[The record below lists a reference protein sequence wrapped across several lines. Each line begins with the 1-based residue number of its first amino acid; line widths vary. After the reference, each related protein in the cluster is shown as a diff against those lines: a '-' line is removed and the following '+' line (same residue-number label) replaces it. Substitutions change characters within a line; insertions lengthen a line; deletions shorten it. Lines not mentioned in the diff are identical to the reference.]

1 MQISPISPKKIENFQ
16 NNRQLYGPIWGKSG
30 QAKDIKIDKS
40 KKKNFFLTNRQLSG
54 PISIKVLSVIKV
66 HFFSFSANL

>member
-40 KKKNFFLTNRQLSG
+40 KKKNFLANIRGGVKTDFFPTNLFVYFFLC
-54 PISIKVLSVIKV
+54 
-66 HFFSFSANL
+66 